1 MKKEECKC
9 PCNCNRSMWIYI
21 NYILFLMTQIAIV
34 EVGYY
39 LSFDSSTEQCTA
51 DLVVFAS
58 LSLRTWLITN
68 SSLELFYLLLLP
80 IAILLYKRR
89 CGEAVGCCVPV
100 IKMLFFIY
108 LLLFVFNIVV
118 FILALA
124 GGMGSC
130 PAGVLA
136 FCIVAPILY
145 MVRPIF
151 MGVILR
157 GIKWII
163 I

>member
-9 PCNCNRSMWIYI
+9 PCNCDRSMWIYI
-21 NYILFLMTQIAIV
+21 NYILFLMTQIVIM

-51 DLVVFAS
+51 DLIVFAS

-68 SSLELFYLLLLP
+68 SSVELFYIILLP
-80 IAILLYKRR
+80 VVILLYKRGWGNALR
-89 CGEAVGCCVPV
+89 CCMPA
-100 IKMLFFIY
+100 IKMLFFVY

-118 FILALA
+118 FILVLS
-124 GGMGSC
+124 GGRGSC

-145 MVRPIF
+145 IVRPFF
-151 MGVILR
+151 MGIILR